1 MIHDYNIYYFID
13 KFDSDELLRL
23 DNKINIIYR
32 NYEEKND
39 KTEMEN
45 IVEFC
50 KKNKRK
56 IFISNQLKIA
66 LNHDFNGL
74 YIPAFNKNLNFKNI
88 NLKKNFKIIGSAHNL
103 KEIRIK
109 EKQGCE
115 EIFVSPLFKI
125 IKKKGFLNISRFN
138 YLCSLTKKNIIALG
152 GINKK
157 NFNQLNSVNSN
168 GFASISWIKKN
179 RPIIK

>member
-1 MIHDYNIYYFID
+1 MIHDYNIYYFIN
-13 KFDSDELLRL
+13 KFDSDELLKL

-32 NYEEKND
+32 NYKEKND
-39 KTEMEN
+39 KIEIEN
-45 IVEFC
+45 IVQFC

-56 IFISNQLKIA
+56 IFISNHLKIA

-88 NLKKNFKIIGSAHNL
+88 SFKKKFKIIGSAHNL

-115 EIFVSPLFKI
+115 EIFISPLFKI

-138 YLCSLTKKNIIALG
+138 YLCSLTKKNIVALG
-152 GINKK
+152 GINEK
-157 NFNQLNSVNSN
+157 NFNQLHSVNSS

-179 RPIIK
+179 RPIVK